1 MRLFLVMVELKRQ
14 SFVSFSIFFFSS
26 RRRHTRFDCD
36 WSSDVCSSDLEAL
49 LVALEGRFHVL
60 LVVRVSLEHFIL
72 CDQPLG
78 TLGEKNFVAE
88 LHWRLHLAALDEIG
102 VGFKD
107 GIDLFRVGNLL
118 SFEHPTA
125 RLVDHPV
132 SQFAVVVD
140 LLAEFADGH
149 FRDQT
154 LAACFAGL
162 LHYLSCTV
170 HHFFVH
176 ANEFAI
182 FLGLSFL
189 PFLGRHPLDFL
200 HPAPRYSRVIRK
212 ALNTLRNRFPQAADQ
227 ARDHAYDVPQQGVIR
242 RSEERRVGKEC
253 RSRWSPYH

>member
-1 MRLFLVMVELKRQ
+1 MIRRPPRSTRRLTLFPYTTLFRSLRDAHH
-14 SFVSFSIFFFSS
+14 FDTILLA
-26 RRRHTRFDCD
+26 RFHILLTEEAPIR
-36 WSSDVCSSDLEAL
+36 SSDLWGVPEAL

-125 RLVDHPV
+125 RLVDHTV
-132 SQFAVVVD
+132 SQFTVVVD

-149 FRDQT
+149 I

-170 HHFFVH
+170 HHFFGH

-200 HPAPRYSRVIRK
+200 HPAPRHPRAIGRAHV
-212 ALNTLRNRFPQAADQ
+212 
-227 ARDHAYDVPQQGVIR
+227 
-242 RSEERRVGKEC
+242 
-253 RSRWSPYH
+253 